1 MTAARLLLTLVLTLA
16 TLIPALPTEAAAPVG
31 AWNLTC
37 KQSHQG
43 SDDPIVFPGKPGA
56 SHNHTFFGNTT
67 TNANTTEASLL
78 ASGDSTCNRGFSTAD
93 HSAYWVPTVYK
104 KTGSNLT
111 PVMPTAK
118 EGVDVTVYYRRGGD
132 GSSQKVTP
140 FPQGF
145 RMIAG
150 DPHGT
155 TAADAVHTG
164 WFCRDD
170 KTKDNGP
177 HFVAFP
183 DCGAGRYLLGTIVF
197 PNCWDGKN
205 LDSADH
211 KSHVTYAT
219 GGKCPAGHPVKVPQ
233 ITYDLHYHPAQGPG
247 YVLST
252 EGRYT
257 LHGDFFAA
265 WDNKVQQALVTNCDN
280 APKRCVGQKLPDIVP
295 ASIIPPSRGGGQ
307 GQVLGAATTPKPTS
321 SPAPTPNPGSGITR
335 TTLPATGPATMLGG
349 LVGLSAV
356 LYSYYAYRTRRRS
369 LLAALRHRP

>member
-1 MTAARLLLTLVLTLA
+1 MTAARLLLTLVVTLA
-16 TLIPALPTEAAAPVG
+16 TLVPAIPVEAAAPVG

-67 TNANTTEASLL
+67 TDANTTEASLL
-78 ASGDSTCNRGFSTAD
+78 ASGDSTCNRGFNTAD
-93 HSAYWVPTVYK
+93 HSAYWVPTLYK
-104 KTGSNLT
+104 KTGTNLT

-118 EGVDVTVYYRRGGD
+118 ESVDVTVYYRRGGD
-132 GSSQKVTP
+132 AASQKVTP

-150 DPHGT
+150 DPRGT
-155 TAADAVHTG
+155 TTADAAHTG
-164 WFCRDD
+164 WFCRDA
-170 KTKDNGP
+170 KTGANGT

-183 DCGAGRYLLGTIVF
+183 DCPPGHFYLGTIVF

-211 KSHVTYAT
+211 T
-219 GGKCPAGHPVKVPQ
+219 VKVPQ

-247 YVLST
+247 YALST
-252 EGRYT
+252 EGPYT

-280 APKRCVGQKLPDIVP
+280 APKRCVGQKLNAVVSP
-295 ASIIPPSRGGGQ
+295 SIIPASTSGH
-307 GQVLGAATTPKPTS
+307 VLGAATTPKPT
-321 SPAPTPNPGSGITR
+321 PTP
-335 TTLPATGPATMLGG
+335 TTAASATSLPVTGPVATLGT
-349 LVGLSAV
+349 LAGLSAIV
-356 LYSYYAYRTRRRS
+356 FAWYLYRIRRHR
-369 LLAALRHRP
+369 LLAALRQRP